1 LVLMTKAEKQASVY
15 QIQKDQKFKILQE
28 IWIPHSIIEY
38 NNIWFNI
45 TFYRP
50 NLESESYQN
59 RVLNRTHDSDVGK
72 NVGKDVGENVGKKY
86 RKSKILT
93 KIKNNQSFTYK
104 SLAKDFNVSQK
115 TVERDIKEL
124 KKEGLIKYRGSKR
137 SGNWIIIG

>member
-1 LVLMTKAEKQASVY
+1 MTKAEKQASVY